1 MPEQTEAF
9 VWRGAGFEAPAQV
22 PGCLSAALCAA
33 KIIEPPQTG
42 LNALRGEWTAG
53 REWALCGRISLPAES
68 ERVFL
73 RARGVRGEGTLF
85 VNGADA
91 GRFGQGDWEKE
102 ITAFADNDKSA
113 EIRLRFCAHA
123 PEGTPRRSLI
133 GVYGGL
139 SAQGVNELKITDCY
153 ACAAMQDGC
162 GLAEFRATL
171 APYVPGRYTLR
182 LAAVYEGEVLAC
194 EEETLALRCAP
205 MEVVRRVIVPVPQ
218 RWRPGEE
225 NAPVLLR
232 LTVLR
237 AGLVCDDRVVKAGFR
252 EVEFAASP
260 AMQPYVNGQ
269 RVFLRGA
276 EWRCDAPVGLAALVR
291 RLDALR
297 ACGLN
302 CLRMYGLPDETLL
315 ELLDARGFLCWPVL
329 PLDAEQAAQAVR
341 RTREHACVIAY
352 SCESV
357 YEGFNRPAGANH
369 PQVAA
374 LRALCETLDGA
385 RPFFGPVPNGAVA
398 RSGREELGK
407 GVLADTLGPDAYP
420 GPEALCRLGNDDD
433 ALIRTVRCAAMCEN
447 LSALAGG
454 EAVWPP
460 SAPLWLHRCEKPLDP
475 GMLRAW
481 FGLEGDEA
489 ETKSAPLT
497 RLIQAETLRYLAE
510 RARLREK
517 TIAGLFVGAPFEA
530 VESPFSCALFDGE
543 TPRPAYYALQS
554 ALRPVHICAR
564 LKKTA
569 FTCGE
574 TLNAEIDL
582 LLDAPAPGA
591 LRVTAT
597 LYDASGRLLAR
608 EIYDAKAETGAVGQM
623 KAVLPDAPCAMTL
636 RLKLE
641 ALGETLDVNDY
652 ALCTALN
659 APLWPL
665 AHAPFA
671 AVRLENGEVKN
682 ACARTAYGVCCD
694 GYLNAAW
701 PGWGALLP
709 GESRAVRVEARVS
722 GLNLEP
728 TR

>member
-1 MPEQTEAF
+1 MPEEMEAF
-9 VWRGAGFEAPAQV
+9 VWRGAGFEAPAQM
-22 PGCLSAALCAA
+22 PGDLCAALCAA
-33 KIIEPPQTG
+33 KIIDPPQTG

-53 REWALCGRISLPAES
+53 REWSLCGRVSLPAGS

-73 RARGVRGEGTLF
+73 CARGVRGEGTLL
-85 VNGADA
+85 VNGTDA
-91 GRFGQGDWEKE
+91 GRFGQGDWERE

-113 EIRLRFCAHA
+113 EVCLRFSAHQL
-123 PEGTPRRSLI
+123 EGTPRRSLI
-133 GVYGGL
+133 GVHGGL
-139 SAQGVNELKITDCY
+139 SARGVNELKITDCY
-153 ACAAMQDGC
+153 ACTAMQDGC
-162 GLAEFRATL
+162 GLVEFRAAL
-171 APYVPGRYTLR
+171 SPYVPGRYTLR
-182 LAAVYEGEVLAC
+182 LAAVCEGETLAC

-205 MEVVRRVIVPVPQ
+205 KEVVRRMIFPVPR

-237 AGLVCDDRVVKAGFR
+237 AGLVCDDRVVKAGLR

-260 AMQPYVNGQ
+260 AMQAFINGQ

-302 CLRMYGLPDETLL
+302 CLRTYGLPDETLL

-329 PLDAEQAAQAVR
+329 PLEPEQAAQAVR
-341 RTREHACVIAY
+341 RAREHACVIAY

-369 PQVAA
+369 PQIAA
-374 LRALCETLDGA
+374 LRTLCETLDGA

-398 RSGREELGK
+398 RAGRDDLGR
-407 GVLADTLGPDAYP
+407 GTLADTLGPDAYP
-420 GPEALCRLGNDDD
+420 GPEALCRLGNEDD
-433 ALIRTVRCAAMCEN
+433 ALIRTVRCPAMCEYV
-447 LSALAGG
+447 ADLAGG
-454 EAVWPP
+454 EAAWPT
-460 SAPLWLHRCEKPLDP
+460 SAPLWLHRCEKPLEP

-481 FGLEGDEA
+481 FGLEGDETQA
-489 ETKSAPLT
+489 KAAPLT
-497 RLIQAETLRYLAE
+497 RLAQAETLRYLAE
-510 RARLREK
+510 RARMREK
-517 TIAGLFVGAPFEA
+517 TCAGLFFGAPFEA

-554 ALRPVHICAR
+554 ALRPIHVCAR
-564 LKKTA
+564 LDKTA
-569 FTCGE
+569 FSCGE
-574 TLNAEIDL
+574 TLDAGIEL

-608 EIYDAKAETGAVGQM
+608 EIFDAKAETGPVGQL

-694 GYLNAAW
+694 GYINTAW

-709 GESRAVRVEARVS
+709 GESRAVRDGAHVS

-728 TR
+728 KL